1 MPDPIDYPWA
11 VVTILSDDLG
21 FTVIECPSLEN
32 ALRQVAEDRRNGWTP
47 HLVPLPDL
55 LAWVRANAREGRT

>member
-11 VVTILSDDLG
+11 VVTINRSG
-21 FTVIECPSLEN
+21 IEGH
-32 ALRQVAEDRRNGWTP
+32 V
-47 HLVPLPDL
+47 HLVLDETEATVDRDVLRRFGHESHVVPLHDL

>member
-11 VVTILSDDLG
+11 VVVMLPDDGEVHVRTHRSEKQAG
-21 FTVIECPSLEN
+21 F
-32 ALRQVAEDRRNGWTP
+32 DRGMVERMG
-47 HLVPLPDL
+47 HESHVVPLPDL